1 MASPKPESG
10 ARSSMSSSRS
20 LHFLISEGFTHTQ
33 SPGLKKKKKCRLS
46 DKEVVPSFPIQM

>member
-10 ARSSMSSSRS
+10 ACSSMSSSRP
-20 LHFLISEGFTHTQ
+20 LHFLISGGFTHTQ
-33 SPGLKKKKKCRLS
+33 SPGLKKKKCRLS